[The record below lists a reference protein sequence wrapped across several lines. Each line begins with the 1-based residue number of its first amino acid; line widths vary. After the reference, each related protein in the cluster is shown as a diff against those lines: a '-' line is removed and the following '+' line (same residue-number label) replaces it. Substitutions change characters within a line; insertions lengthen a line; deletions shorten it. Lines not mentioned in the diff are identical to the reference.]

1 VSDFDDL
8 EKEFLQEDADI
19 HPSGLIINIDPE
31 ERMKRREIME
41 KRSGQ
46 DMQRNWQQ
54 GDRMALAQAEAL
66 NAPPVISHPNC
77 DVCQSP
83 HRLWIDRQLV
93 KGIAYKAIAD
103 SIPEGP
109 SRKSIANHWKVHMA
123 LDQAVIRAELE
134 EEANLLGQNLE
145 EGVRGAF
152 TLRGA
157 LGVLVRKGYQDA
169 VDGITTV
176 EPRDLIQM
184 IRALNEMNTNAAST
198 AVEEA
203 KTSIGIFLAAI
214 QNVLIKGDIID
225 RELGIQL
232 VEAIVVEVE
241 RLREDQQIETQI
253 ERQLLPPGR

>member
-1 VSDFDDL
+1 MTNDFADL
-8 EKEFLQEDADI
+8 EEEYLE
-19 HPSGLIINIDPE
+19 SGDFHVNDE
-31 ERMKRREIME
+31 ERKKRRAIME

-46 DMQRNWQQ
+46 DLQRKWQQ
-54 GDRMALAQAEAL
+54 ADRSALAEAEAL
-66 NAPPVISHPNC
+66 NAPPVITNPKC

-83 HRLWIDRQLV
+83 HRLWIERQLV
-93 KGIAYKAIAD
+93 KGRAYKPISD
-103 SIPEGP
+103 SIPGGP
-109 SRKSIANHWKVHMA
+109 SRKSISNHFRHHMA
-123 LDQAVIRAELE
+123 LDQAAIRAELE

-145 EGVRGAF
+145 EGVKGAF

-157 LGVLVRKGYQDA
+157 LSILVQKGYEDA
-169 VDGITTV
+169 LSGITTV

-232 VEAIVVEVE
+232 VEAIVADVE

-253 ERQLLPPGR
+253 ERQLLPPGGDA